1 MTREDTFDAI
11 ERFCVTPKTSRAIAE
26 HLGLHPSSVYG
37 YLSGLQRRKR
47 LEKRGDDKRRGVQAT
62 FVTLRPAPVLLV
74 DNSNAV
80 IAHAHN
86 PFGLR
91 A

>member
-37 YLSGLQRRKR
+37 FLSGLQRRKR
-47 LEKRGDDKRRGVQAT
+47 LAKRGDDKRRATPAT
-62 FVTLRPAPVLLV
+62 FVTLRLVPVV
-74 DNSNAV
+74 VSDNANAV
-80 IAHAHN
+80 IANAHN

-91 A
+91 P